1 MVLTT
6 ERLLLREF
14 RAVDWEA
21 VHQYHNNPLYYRYYA
36 HEGETAV
43 QSRDFVQMF
52 LDQQQARP
60 RTKYQLAI
68 TVKGRDEL
76 IGNCGIRMETAV
88 SFEGNIGY
96 ELNPKYWGYGYAT
109 EAAYAIVAFGFAALN
124 LHRISAQC
132 LAVNTASINVLQKL
146 GMKQEGRL
154 RQNQQFKD
162 SWWDTLLFGLLKDE
176 WQNE

>member
-1 MVLTT
+1 MFLRT

-14 RAVDWEA
+14 RVADWEA
-21 VHQYHNNPLYYRYYA
+21 VHDYHNNSLYYRYYD

-52 LDQQQARP
+52 LNQQQERP

-68 TVKGRDEL
+68 TVRGRDEL
-76 IGNCGIRMETAV
+76 IGNCGIRKKTAV
-88 SFEGNIGY
+88 SFDGDIGY
-96 ELNPKYWGYGYAT
+96 ELNPNYWGYGYAT
-109 EAAYAIVAFGFAALN
+109 EATQAIIAFGFAALN

-132 LAVNTASINVLQKL
+132 LAVNAASNNVLHKL
-146 GMKQEGRL
+146 GLKQEGHL

-162 SWWDTLLFGLLKDE
+162 RWWDTLLFGLLKDE
-176 WQNE
+176 WQNG